1 LPKLT
6 APGASDHNQVQLYKI
21 QLLRA
26 AARYPGGRG
35 GEGPKCPE
43 FSGARVEISGARL
56 EFQEAQV
63 VVRGAAQGRWAE
75 VAGHCDKGPGQRRGQ
90 AGEVSGAER
99 GKHGFSLIIAL
110 TKDYTLSIIPRSHK
124 TPAND
129 VGNVNFRR
137 SDIVS
142 PHVFC

>member
-1 LPKLT
+1 MYLLE
-6 APGASDHNQVQLYKI
+6 YKV

-26 AARYPGGRG
+26 AARYLGGRG
-35 GEGPKCPE
+35 GEGPMAVPDCMRAVHEKAKCPE

-99 GKHGFSLIIAL
+99 GIAAQ
-110 TKDYTLSIIPRSHK
+110 RRG
-124 TPAND
+124 
-129 VGNVNFRR
+129 VGCGAGAVWCGRCGGIVEEALER
-137 SDIVS
+137 CRDCSD
-142 PHVFC
+142 